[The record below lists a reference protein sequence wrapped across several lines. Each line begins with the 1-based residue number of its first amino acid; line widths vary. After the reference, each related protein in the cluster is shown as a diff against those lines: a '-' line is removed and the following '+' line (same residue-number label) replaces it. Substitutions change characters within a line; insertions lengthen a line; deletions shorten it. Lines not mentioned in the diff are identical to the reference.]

1 MAKCICP
8 NIKMTLM
15 TILREISRLTTKG
28 KISEEDSR
36 GASGALWGT
45 KRGKRWGSW
54 VGRGAQRWNGGP
66 RRLVAEFT
74 KGPPARLGHNLDHT
88 RQA

>member
-1 MAKCICP
+1 
-8 NIKMTLM
+8 MTLM

-36 GASGALWGT
+36 GASSALWGHQE
-45 KRGKRWGSW
+45 GEE
-54 VGRGAQRWNGGP
+54 VGLLGRKGAQRWNGGP

>member
-36 GASGALWGT
+36 DASSALWGHQE
-45 KRGKRWGSW
+45 GEE
-54 VGRGAQRWNGGP
+54 VGLLGRKGGP
-66 RRLVAEFT
+66 EMEWGGRDDWSPSLQ
-74 KGPPARLGHNLDHT
+74 KGRPPASAT
-88 RQA
+88 T